1 MNTGGTSGAN
11 KSGGKNA
18 KKGKITC
25 CEACA
30 NYVYDEDYDCYS
42 CMVNLDE
49 DEMARFCPAQ
59 TLNVHTISRTTNT
72 GL

>member
-1 MNTGGTSGAN
+1 MNTGGASGTSGAN

-42 CMVNLDE
+42 CMVN
-49 DEMARFCPAQ
+49 
-59 TLNVHTISRTTNT
+59 H
-72 GL
+72 